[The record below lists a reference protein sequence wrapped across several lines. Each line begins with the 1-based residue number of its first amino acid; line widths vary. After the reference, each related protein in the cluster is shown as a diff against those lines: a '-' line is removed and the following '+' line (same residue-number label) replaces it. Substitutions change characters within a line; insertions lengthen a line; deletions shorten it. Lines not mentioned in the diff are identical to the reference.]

1 MAGPGPAAR
10 MIGGMRLLNRTP
22 WIALALAPTLLLAA
36 CITGAAPAPSPVVP
50 MPEGVVFTQLAV
62 GEHHVCG
69 LEADGV
75 AVCWGRNDEGQLDVP
90 DGMRFRQLTA
100 GRYFSCGLRLEG
112 TLACWGRAAA
122 DWPVGE
128 SGTWAMVSARGYALC
143 ALDADGAA
151 ACWGSI
157 APPPEGPRY
166 TVIGVG
172 RNYGCG
178 LTFAGDLECWGNND
192 HGQADWRDGP
202 FTALSVG
209 WLHLCA
215 LRSDG
220 SAFCQGNNYYGQ
232 TQPPDASFAQ
242 VVTAREYSCGL
253 TDEGALVCWG
263 RKGSPPAGPFT
274 ALSSGRYRIC
284 GLRSGGDA
292 VCWEMTGGR
301 GQPLTLNLSPA
312 QALEGRSFDQPVEL
326 FPWPGGG
333 LAVAERRGAIAVH
346 APGTPPRL
354 VLDLTARTAAGGER
368 GLLSAALD
376 PEFDAFPYLYVWY
389 SALTGD
395 GSDATARLSRFSV
408 VDGRVIGGG
417 EELIILELRQSSR
430 IHQGGAIRF
439 APDGM
444 LYLGIGDN
452 GLGRNAQNLQSLRG
466 AIIRIDVRGASAE
479 RPYRVPDDNPLLAMP
494 EARPEIWAFGL
505 RNPWRMNF
513 DAEGRLWV
521 ADVGHGQE
529 EEVSL
534 VTAGANLGWP
544 LLEGAYCR
552 GEQRACDALGA
563 TPPVA
568 TYGRDLGCAIIGGVG
583 SPPNGAYL
591 FGDYCSG
598 RIWRL
603 EEDGAS
609 GWSMR
614 EIARADRQILGFGR
628 GAGGEVY
635 VLTAGGP
642 ILRLELPP

>member
-1 MAGPGPAAR
+1 M
-10 MIGGMRLLNRTP
+10 
-22 WIALALAPTLLLAA
+22 ALAPTLLLAA

-62 GEHHVCG
+62 GGEHVCG
-69 LEADGV
+69 LTADGV

-90 DGMRFRQLTA
+90 EGMRFRQLTA
-100 GRYFSCGLRLEG
+100 GRYFTCGLRPEG
-112 TLACWGRAAA
+112 TLACWGRGAA
-122 DWPVGE
+122 DWPGRE
-128 SGTWAMVSARGYALC
+128 SGTWAMVSARRHALC

-166 TVIGVG
+166 TVISVG
-172 RNYGCG
+172 RDYGCG

-192 HGQADWRDGP
+192 HGQAGWRDGP

-209 WLHLCA
+209 FRHLCA
-215 LRSDG
+215 LRPDG
-220 SAFCQGNNYYGQ
+220 SAFCQGIDHYGQ
-232 TQPPDASFAQ
+232 TRPPDASFAQ
-242 VVTAREYSCGL
+242 VIAGREYSCGL
-253 TDEGALVCWG
+253 TGAGALVCWG

-274 ALSSGRYRIC
+274 ALSSGRTRIC

-292 VCWEMTGGR
+292 VCWEMTGEGEQSR
-301 GQPLTLNLSPA
+301 TLNLSPA
-312 QALEGRSFDQPVEL
+312 QAFEGRSFDQPVEL

-333 LAVAERRGAIAVH
+333 LAVAERRGAITVH
-346 APGTPPRL
+346 VPGTPPRL
-354 VLDLTARTAAGGER
+354 VLDLTSRTALRGER

-389 SALTGD
+389 SAR
-395 GSDATARLSRFSV
+395 TANESEVMTRLSRIPV
-408 VDGRVIGGG
+408 ADGRAVGE
-417 EELIILELRQSSR
+417 EELIILELRQSST
-430 IHQGGAIRF
+430 IHLGGAIRF

-452 GLGRNAQNLQSLRG
+452 GLGRNAQNLQNLRG

-479 RPYRVPDDNPLLAMP
+479 RPYRVPDDNPLLATP
-494 EARPEIWAFGL
+494 EARPEIWAWGL
-505 RNPWRMNF
+505 RNPWRMDF
-513 DAEGRLWV
+513 DAAGRLWV
-521 ADVGHGQE
+521 ADVGSDVE

-544 LLEGAYCR
+544 LFEGTHCR
-552 GEQRACDALGA
+552 EDSCAAFAD
-563 TPPVA
+563 PVA
-568 TYGRDLGCAIIGGVG
+568 PVASYGRDLGCAIIGGVG

-614 EIARADRQILGFGR
+614 EIARANRGILGFGR

-635 VLTAGGP
+635 VLTVGGP
-642 ILRLELPP
+642 ILRLESPP